1 MADLPKM
8 WGKMSSALQKKWWAA
23 HGGGKPFPS
32 AEGRSAAAAK
42 RSPAKKGVATSEL
55 SRGEKTASGKISDVR
70 RENMRR
76 MKAAMERGTA
86 GAPQKTSG
94 AGGSG
99 AYSPSSMKDIRAA
112 IKSGAGVRTGLA
124 GHSNYDEVLPEKDK
138 KKMKEEKDLTG
149 ALRKSIESKGKH
161 TVTRNKAGTLVLRK
175 MKNEEV
181 EQVDE
186 GASRHLRYT
195 GTVGGQDYSMTI
207 PRNGDLEDHM
217 TARKIKKQNPHLKPH
232 HVTALVNATGED
244 EEHVN
249 VEHGGKKYKVHVV
262 NHQEPKMVYNEEI
275 EQVDENWVSLSTPIG
290 AGYRSIEDH
299 ENNLKAAG
307 VSFRKKRSPY
317 ENHVAFEVPPKH
329 ERKAKKILWREEVE
343 YIEEKLTAG
352 DPASKWIS
360 DFVHSDNPK
369 FEGKSKKERM
379 NMALGAYYA
388 KKRAKNEEVVQEK
401 LDPVGSETTDINNDK
416 KVDKTDA
423 YLHARRQAIGKAIA
437 KKKGL

>member
-8 WGKMSSALQKKWWAA
+8 WGKMSVALQKKWWAA

-55 SRGEKTASGKISDVR
+55 SRGEKTASGKMSDVR

-161 TVTRNKAGTLVLRK
+161 TVARNKAGTLVLRK
-175 MKNEEV
+175 MKKEEV
-181 EQVDE
+181 
-186 GASRHLRYT
+186 
-195 GTVGGQDYSMTI
+195 
-207 PRNGDLEDHM
+207 
-217 TARKIKKQNPHLKPH
+217 
-232 HVTALVNATGED
+232 
-244 EEHVN
+244 
-249 VEHGGKKYKVHVV
+249 
-262 NHQEPKMVYNEEI
+262 

-290 AGYRSIEDH
+290 AGYMSIKDH

-360 DFVHSDNPK
+360 DFVKSDNPK

-423 YLHARRQAIGKAIA
+423 YLHARRQKIGAAIA
-437 KKKGL
+437 KKKGM